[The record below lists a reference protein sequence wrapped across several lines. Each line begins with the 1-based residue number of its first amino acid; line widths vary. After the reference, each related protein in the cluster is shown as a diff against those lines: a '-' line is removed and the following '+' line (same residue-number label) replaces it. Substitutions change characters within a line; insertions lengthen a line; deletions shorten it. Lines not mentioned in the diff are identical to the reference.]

1 MNNNPDLSIIL
12 PVFNEKESI
21 SIMIN
26 ILEFNIDF
34 NHEIIMVYDNDDDN
48 TIDEINKLQLKFS
61 NIHLIK
67 NEKIG
72 AKNAFLTGLKHSK
85 SDIILLTAVD
95 EIFPI
100 TSYKKMFDLIKYQN
114 YDLISGTRYSNGG
127 KRYGGSLIG
136 HFLSYLANKIIF
148 YCTKFPLSDATTGI
162 KMFKKE
168 IMNNI
173 ILESKNIGWAFAFE
187 LSLKSYK
194 NKNKISEIPLKSVD
208 RLFGGSSSFKVGS
221 WIIEYLKWFFWSFKN
236 L

>member
-100 TSYKKMFDLIKYQN
+100 TSYKKMFDLIKYQ
-114 YDLISGTRYSNGG
+114 R
-127 KRYGGSLIG
+127 
-136 HFLSYLANKIIF
+136 
-148 YCTKFPLSDATTGI
+148 C
-162 KMFKKE
+162 
-168 IMNNI
+168 
-173 ILESKNIGWAFAFE
+173 
-187 LSLKSYK
+187 YK
-194 NKNKISEIPLKSVD
+194 
-208 RLFGGSSSFKVGS
+208 GM
-221 WIIEYLKWFFWSFKN
+221 KN
-236 L
+236 LIIDCDGRRPFDNE